1 MGISLAC
8 DVTDKSSF
16 NNNIAI
22 GGSRSND
29 KEHNSGRSHY
39 YMELFFFSTCRKN
52 SNVEMAERVAVEQRV
67 FMKETQVK
75 KEVRAVRWR

>member
-16 NNNIAI
+16 NNNRAI

-29 KEHNSGRSHY
+29 KEHNSGRSNY
-39 YMELFFFSTCRKN
+39 YMELFFFLLAGKIVTLRWL
-52 SNVEMAERVAVEQRV
+52 
-67 FMKETQVK
+67 KE
-75 KEVRAVRWR
+75 